1 MTRADT
7 HIRFLIIYGVFVFV
21 TAMFFGGCIRL
32 SGEAGYWHQ
41 GPNDEVPKSKTV
53 GFDTQ
58 NMVPGSNPPGKI
70 DFAD

>member
-1 MTRADT
+1 MTRGYA

-21 TAMFFGGCIRL
+21 TAIFFGGCIRL
-32 SGEAGYWHQ
+32 SGGAGYWHQ
-41 GPNDEVPKSKTV
+41 GPKDDVPKAKTV

-58 NMVPGSNPPGKI
+58 NMVPGSTPSGKI